1 MITLRFD
8 GEVIKYCEISETELL
23 EDEWVVNYLTDEKV
37 AGRIDNPLT
46 YAFIKELL
54 IKDEEDKDS

>member
-8 GEVIKYCEISETELL
+8 DGVIKYCEVSETEVL
-23 EDEWVVNYLTDEKV
+23 EDEWAVNYLTDEKV
-37 AGRIDNPLT
+37 AGKIDNPLT

-54 IKDEEDKDS
+54 TKDEENKDN

>member
-8 GEVIKYCEISETELL
+8 GEVIKYCEISKTELL

-46 YAFIKELL
+46 YTFIKELL
-54 IKDEEDKDS
+54 TKDEEDKDS

>member
-8 GEVIKYCEISETELL
+8 GEVIKYCEISETEVL
-23 EDEWVVNYLTDEKV
+23 EDEWMVNYLTEEKV
-37 AGRIDNPLT
+37 AGRIDHPLT

-54 IKDEEDKDS
+54 SKDEKNKNN

>member
-8 GEVIKYCEISETELL
+8 GEVIKYCEISETEVL
-23 EDEWVVNYLTDEKV
+23 EDEWAVNYLTDEKV

-54 IKDEEDKDS
+54 TKDEENKDN